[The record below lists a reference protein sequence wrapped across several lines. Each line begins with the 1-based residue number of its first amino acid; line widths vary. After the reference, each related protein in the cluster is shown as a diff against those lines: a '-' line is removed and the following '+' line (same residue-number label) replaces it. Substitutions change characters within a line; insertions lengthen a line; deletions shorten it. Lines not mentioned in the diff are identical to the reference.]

1 MKKNIFLILFA
12 FIGFAFTANAQTCC
26 SSKAK
31 NTSSCAK
38 KTATATKSCCA
49 AKTDETT
56 KACCAKKTSA
66 TANTTAGSEAKA
78 VLVST
83 NSEHNKTEKFT
94 VYGNCGMCKK
104 TIEGSLKDV
113 KGVIEGTWNRETD
126 QMTVTYNPHVL
137 NLSDIKQKI
146 ADVGYD
152 SDTHRAKEEVYNSLP
167 GCCQYE
173 RPKS

>member
-12 FIGFAFTANAQTCC
+12 FFSFTFTAEAQTCC

-31 NTSSCAK
+31 TSTSCAK

-49 AKTDETT
+49 KKAADTAEAATD
-56 KACCAKKTSA
+56 S
-66 TANTTAGSEAKA
+66 NAKA

-94 VYGNCGMCKK
+94 VYGNCGMCEK

-113 KGVIEGTWNRETD
+113 KGVINGDWDRETD
-126 QMTVTYNPHVL
+126 QMTVTYDPHVIEL
-137 NLSDIKQKI
+137 DAIKQKI

-152 SDTHRAKEEVYNSLP
+152 SETHRAKDEVYNSLP